1 MQYRN
6 PEGYFSTSHLPWCFQ
21 SRILPRFFLKSRV
34 PSFKY
39 GKFRILKTYWGHC
52 IRHYEA
58 WNSFKSSKLYEALLK
73 IAINLRSHD
82 HFKVIYLKNFWK
94 QVAIKWRGYWS
105 KFSLYKC
112 CSSSTALFFTW
123 KISAPSYQENSSH
136 VTYNHCPV
144 KYLIT
149 IIYN

>member
-6 PEGYFSTSHLPWCFQ
+6 PESYFSTFHLPWCFQ

-82 HFKVIYLKNFWK
+82 HFKVMIYLKNLWK

-105 KFSLYKC
+105 KFSLCKL
-112 CSSSTALFFTW
+112 CSSSTLPRQQRRHYLLHLCHSFVVNMGLE
-123 KISAPSYQENSSH
+123 S
-136 VTYNHCPV
+136 PV
-144 KYLIT
+144 SIMCH
-149 IIYN
+149 

>member
-82 HFKVIYLKNFWK
+82 HFKVMIYLKNLWK

-105 KFSLYKC
+105 KFSPMQMLFKFD
-112 CSSSTALFFTW
+112 TAETTKASLLRYLCHSFVVNMGLE
-123 KISAPSYQENSSH
+123 S
-136 VTYNHCPV
+136 PV
-144 KYLIT
+144 LIMCH
-149 IIYN
+149 